1 MSNRPMEENRSYRIT
16 HVYNVDDTLVVADTM
31 EEAIGLYREYYSDGE
46 PRNVK
51 QLYCG
56 NSTYSDSWNALIKRK

>member
-1 MSNRPMEENRSYRIT
+1 MF
-16 HVYNVDDTLVVADTM
+16 NVDDTLVVADTM

-56 NSTYSDSWNALIKRK
+56 NSTYSDSWNALIKCK